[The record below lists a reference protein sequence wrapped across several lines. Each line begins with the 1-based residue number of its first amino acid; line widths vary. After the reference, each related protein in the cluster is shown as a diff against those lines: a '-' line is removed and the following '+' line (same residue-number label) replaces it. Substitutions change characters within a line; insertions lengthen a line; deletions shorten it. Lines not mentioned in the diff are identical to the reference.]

1 MEHRLFRR
9 RSISISFRVH
19 DAETGRFIGRI
30 GDISKGGLLV
40 YGPHKMLPGLLYRL
54 RIHLPDDN
62 GKPRSVVLPAKA
74 MWSGCDTNPE
84 FCSTGF
90 RLYELD
96 RPENQAA
103 LNSMLSRFTVG
114 FDEEDADA

>member
-1 MEHRLFRR
+1 MEHRLYRR
-9 RSISISFRVH
+9 RSISISFRVY

-40 YGPHKMLPGLLYRL
+40 YGPERLLTGQLYRL
-54 RIHLPDDN
+54 RIELPDDH
-62 GKPRSVVLPAKA
+62 GKQRSVMLPAKA
-74 MWSGCDTNPE
+74 MWSGHDTNPE

-96 RPENQAA
+96 RPENEAA
-103 LNSMLSRFTVG
+103 LKSMLSRFTVG
-114 FDEEDADA
+114 FDEEEDLE